1 MKPNIFINIP
11 LITKTF
17 KQALMCYHPDVGKYT
32 LFLNQDSTIL
42 IVWTIQLPQFPHF
55 QGTFKTSKQ
64 WGRTELVFFL
74 KCMCS

>member
-42 IVWTIQLPQFPHF
+42 IV
-55 QGTFKTSKQ
+55 
-64 WGRTELVFFL
+64 
-74 KCMCS
+74 